1 MLDEAGHTYRPEG
14 AKWLRTTT
22 FGDDKDRVV
31 VRSNGE
37 PTYLAGDI
45 AYLQDKRERGYRP
58 PADAGGLRPPRLR
71 HAS

>member
-1 MLDEAGHTYRPEG
+1 MLDEAGHTYRHEG

-45 AYLQDKRERGYRP
+45 AYLQDKRERGYDRQLMP
-58 PADAGGLRPPRLR
+58 VGSDH
-71 HAS
+71 HAYVSAS